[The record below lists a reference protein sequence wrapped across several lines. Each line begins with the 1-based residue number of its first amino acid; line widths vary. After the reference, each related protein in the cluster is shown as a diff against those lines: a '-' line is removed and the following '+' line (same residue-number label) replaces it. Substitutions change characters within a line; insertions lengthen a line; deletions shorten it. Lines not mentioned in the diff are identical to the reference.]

1 MGIIKAITGKR
12 LSRALAACAAAG
24 LLATLPASA
33 LPEGP
38 NVSHGNVTIT
48 GSGQNMTIQQAT
60 QQAIINWNGF
70 SIGAGEAVRFL
81 QPSVAAAILNRVTGV
96 DPSVINGVLS
106 GNGNVFLIN
115 PNGVLIG
122 PGGMV
127 NAGGF
132 LASTLNV
139 SDADFLS
146 GNMAFSQ
153 APGMDLAA
161 VVNQGQIKVNDGGF
175 VVLLAPS
182 ISNEGLI
189 LARGG
194 EVKLG
199 AGTEATVNFDGQNLI
214 HFASSMSAGD
224 GTLVMS
230 RADANSVL
238 AQAVSDAGVEEAGS
252 LSNSGTIDAGN
263 VLLQAAGDIDLP
275 GVTVNRTGDYVLD
288 TAGNVTI
295 GSYFALDG
303 HSIDIDAGGNIT
315 FDTLVA
321 EAQGGQGGLV
331 SLVADGSEGI
341 RGTATG
347 SGIAAD
353 LVYLEAT
360 AGSISTAVA
369 ANGVSALAPNGSIAL
384 TIQPGLIDPGT
395 STGTGHDDGGVTM
408 GQTGT
413 TTTGTLVGTNG
424 THIYAS
430 AGGDVSVNSVNT
442 LYVDQISGRNV
453 SVTSQTG
460 SIVDDGDQTGR
471 GEVDIIATQ
480 SASLTAA
487 DFIGT
492 IDDPLEV
499 QIGGDLDVLA
509 GREVDGIS
517 GVLVG
522 SVGGEYRQNE
532 ATAGIVLLNPGN
544 GFGDGLAQAQR
555 GIMDNQLPGDDL
567 LGGNNVTNLFY
578 LRLINS
584 VEEEDWLEI
593 LRGSVVWEDSEEEAT
608 DL

>member
-395 STGTGHDDGGVTM
+395 STDTGLDDGGVTM

>member
-1 MGIIKAITGKR
+1 MGIMKTITGKR
-12 LSRALAACAAAG
+12 LSRLLAACLTAG
-24 LLATLPASA
+24 MLTTLPASA
-33 LPEGP
+33 LPDGP

-70 SIGAGEAVRFL
+70 SIGTGEAVRFL

-127 NAGGF
+127 NTGGF

-146 GNMAFSQ
+146 GNMSFRQ
-153 APGMDLAA
+153 TPGMDLAA

-199 AGTEATVNFDGQNLI
+199 AGTEATVNFDGQGLV
-214 HFASSMSAGD
+214 HFASSLTPGS

-230 RADANSVL
+230 RADANNVL
-238 AQAVSDAGVEEAGS
+238 AQAVNNAGVEEAGS
-252 LSNSGTIDAGN
+252 LSSSGTIEARN
-263 VLLQAAGDIDLP
+263 VLLQAGGDLDVP
-275 GVTVNRTGDYVLD
+275 GVNETRSENVRLE
-288 TAGNVTI
+288 AEGNITI
-295 GSYFALDG
+295 GSYYVLDG
-303 HSIDIDAGGNIT
+303 HNLEVDAGGNVT
-315 FDTLVA
+315 YDTLVA
-321 EAQGGQGGLV
+321 EAQNGRGG
-331 SLVADGSEGI
+331 SLSVIAGGSEGI
-341 RGTATG
+341 LGTAHG
-347 SGIAAD
+347 GGIAAD
-353 LVYLEAT
+353 VVYLEAA

-369 ANGVSALAPNGSIAL
+369 ANRVSALAPNGNIAL
-384 TIQPGLIDPGT
+384 TLQPGLIDPGHT
-395 STGTGHDDGGVTM
+395 SDTGGTGVGTQTDVTN
-408 GQTGT
+408 
-413 TTTGTLVGTNG
+413 TGTLVGTNG

-430 AGGDVSVNSVNT
+430 AGGDVNINSVNT

-453 SVTSQTG
+453 TVTSQTG
-460 SIVDDGDQTGR
+460 SIVDDGDNTGR
-471 GEVDIIATQ
+471 DNRDIIASQ
-480 SASLTAA
+480 NASLTAA

-499 QIGGDLDVLA
+499 DIGGDLDVLA
-509 GREVDGIS
+509 GREIDGIS

-522 SVGGEYRQNE
+522 NVGGEYRQNG
-532 ATAGIVLLNPGN
+532 ATVGIVLLNPGN
-544 GFGDGLAQAQR
+544 GFGDGIAQAQR
-555 GIMDNQLPGDDL
+555 GIMENQLPGDDL

-578 LRLINS
+578 LRLLNS
-584 VEEEDWLEI
+584 VEDEDWLEI
-593 LRGSVVWEDSEEEAT
+593 LRGSVVWEDTEEEAT